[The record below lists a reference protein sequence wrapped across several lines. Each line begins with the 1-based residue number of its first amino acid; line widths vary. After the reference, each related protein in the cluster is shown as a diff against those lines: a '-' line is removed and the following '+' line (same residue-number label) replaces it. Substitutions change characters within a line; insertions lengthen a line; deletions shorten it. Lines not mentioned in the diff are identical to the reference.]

1 MEPYLPRS
9 SLLRKIIAS
18 SWSVGTIAPV
28 EAVEE
33 EAESRVEEEV
43 QAVVVVVG
51 LVVTDISHQQ
61 FLSR

>member
-1 MEPYLPRS
+1 VLILEEAMRAT
-9 SLLRKIIAS
+9 IIREMNQKE
-18 SWSVGTIAPV
+18 I

-51 LVVTDISHQQ
+51 LVVIDMSHQQ
-61 FLSR
+61 FLPR

>member
-1 MEPYLPRS
+1 MRAT
-9 SLLRKIIAS
+9 IIREMNQKE
-18 SWSVGTIAPV
+18 I

-51 LVVTDISHQQ
+51 LVVTDMSH
-61 FLSR
+61 LPR